1 MLHIYLLRQ
10 TLLAVETGAKLK
22 IRSDSRVFLCEL
34 WCVCGECLVHKDFL
48 STVDLDTFIKR
59 RVSFL
64 PQIRNNQ
71 KTKTE
76 KRSDLFSDDFN
87 KRFVF
92 KMSFKQV
99 QRSFLLK

>member
-1 MLHIYLLRQ
+1 M
-10 TLLAVETGAKLK
+10 
-22 IRSDSRVFLCEL
+22 
-34 WCVCGECLVHKDFL
+34 HKDFL

-76 KRSDLFSDDFN
+76 KRSDSFSDDFN